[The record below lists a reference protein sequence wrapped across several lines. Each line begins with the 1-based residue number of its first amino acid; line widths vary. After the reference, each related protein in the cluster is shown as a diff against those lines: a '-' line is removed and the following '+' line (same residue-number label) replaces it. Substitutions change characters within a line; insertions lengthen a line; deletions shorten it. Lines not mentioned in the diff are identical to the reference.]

1 MVQDYRSAGWKHRFT
16 CAEVGALVRVPTSD
30 SAAASGGVP
39 SPRAWLS
46 ALVSG
51 MPKASGG
58 RASESSTGTS
68 DEQRMFQEFRKRTC
82 TAYTGVVLLSL
93 LLCFGNGVM

>member
-1 MVQDYRSAGWKHRFT
+1 MFCQVANGA
-16 CAEVGALVRVPTSD
+16 CAFADGGSLVRVPTSD

-51 MPKASGG
+51 MPKAGGG
-58 RASESSTGTS
+58 RANESSTGTS

-82 TAYTGVVLLSL
+82 TAYTGTPPL
-93 LLCFGNGVM
+93 LLVPLCHCIM